1 MDKKIKETLFPLFIL
16 LIIVF
21 GFFYKMFLSGYVP
34 IPGDL
39 LVSEYSPWK
48 TYSYLGYNPGSFPN
62 KAQYFDVLRQLYPWK
77 TLAVTLLKNKEFPLW
92 NPYNFSGSP
101 LLANF
106 QSAVFYPLNI
116 FYFLF
121 SQVNAWSFLVILQPL
136 LASIFTY
143 LFARKIGIS
152 AQGSLFSAISFAFS
166 SFLTVWLEYNT
177 IGQVILW
184 LPLALLSI
192 EHLLE
197 KREAVWIIV
206 FVFSLASS
214 LFGGHPQIFVYLLI
228 FVSSYLIFR
237 LNAFKNFSFDK
248 MKTVLFFIILFFLSL
263 GIGAVQLIPGIE
275 LLQNSARSPHNYDFF
290 INKILIQP
298 WQLIMLFVPD
308 FFGNPATRNY
318 WLSDTYVG
326 KVAFIGLIPL
336 FFIFLTILRKKNKLT
351 WFFLIT
357 SGVVIFLVTLNPITA
372 LLYKIQIP
380 LIASS
385 APTLMVFILC
395 FSLSILAGFGIDIW
409 RKETMN
415 IRKFLFWVL
424 PIILIFIFLWMGLF
438 ILPRE
443 HLTIAFRNLS
453 YATLLLGVTLLL
465 FLIKTLRTKTVYFIF
480 ILLFLV
486 QALDLFRSF
495 EKFNPFSPRDFIFP
509 QTSVFNFLKKEA
521 GINRVWGY
529 GNAFIEA
536 NFETQYLLFS
546 PNGYDPL
553 YPKRYGEF
561 LQSSKEGR
569 IITQF
574 TTQTRS
580 DAVLAPSFSGGDFA
594 SNAYRLK
601 ILDLLGV
608 KYVLDRIENGAT
620 EKTFPEDRFR
630 LIYEDNGWKIFENKK
645 AVPRAFLTSDYRV
658 FANKEEFERI
668 FFSKEFDPSK
678 TVLLEEKPADHHLND
693 LNHLSKISM
702 LSYSSNK
709 ILFELNTQSNKLLFL
724 SDTFYPGWKAFI
736 DGRET
741 KIYRADYAF
750 RAVSV
755 PSGKHQVVFIFDPLS
770 FRIGLLVS
778 IASTLFLLALIGFYI
793 KNRK

>member
-1 MDKKIKETLFPLFIL
+1 MDKKINTIFPLLIL
-16 LIIVF
+16 VVIVIL
-21 GFFYKMFLSGYVP
+21 FFYKMFLFGYVP

-77 TLAVTLLKNKEFPLW
+77 TLAVNLLKNKEFPLW

-116 FYFLF
+116 FYFSFL
-121 SQVNAWSFLVILQPL
+121 QVNAWSFLVILQPF
-136 LASIFTY
+136 LASLFAY

-152 AQGSLFSAISFAFS
+152 TQGSLFSAISFAFS

-177 IGQVILW
+177 IAQVILW

-197 KREAVWIIV
+197 KRKLAWIII
-206 FVFSLASS
+206 FVFSLVSS
-214 LFGGHPQIFVYLLI
+214 LFGGHPQIFAYL
-228 FVSSYLIFR
+228 F
-237 LNAFKNFSFDK
+237 
-248 MKTVLFFIILFFLSL
+248 LFALAYTLYRIEKVKKEILFFSVLFLFPL

-275 LLQNSARSPHNYDFF
+275 LLNQAARSPHNYDFF
-290 INKILIQP
+290 INKILIQS
-298 WQLIMLFVPD
+298 WQLVMLFVPD

-326 KVAFIGLIPL
+326 KVTSIGLIPL
-336 FFIFLTILRKKNKLT
+336 FFVFLVILRKKNKFT

-357 SGVVIFLVTLNPITA
+357 SGVVAFLVTLNPITT

-380 LIASS
+380 LITSS

-409 RKETMN
+409 HKEKMDS
-415 IRKFLFWVL
+415 RRFLRWTL
-424 PIILIFIFLWMGLF
+424 PMVFLFIFLWIGLF
-438 ILPRE
+438 ILPKQ
-443 HLTIAFRNLS
+443 HLTIAFRNLL
-453 YATLLLGVTLLL
+453 YGTLLLGVTLFLL
-465 FLIKTLRTKTVYFIF
+465 IIKTLKAKTAYLIF

-486 QALDLFRSF
+486 QTADLFRSF
-495 EKFNPFSPRDFIFP
+495 EKFNPFSPREFIFP

-529 GNAFIEA
+529 KNAFIEA

-553 YPKRYGEF
+553 YSKRYGEF

-580 DAVLAPSFSGGDFA
+580 DAVLAPSFSGGDFS
-594 SNAYRLK
+594 SNVDRLK

-608 KYVLDRIENGAT
+608 KYVFDRIENGAS

-630 LIYEDNGWKIFENKK
+630 LVYEDNGWKIFENKK
-645 AVPRAFLTSDYRV
+645 ALPRAFLTSDYKI
-658 FANKEEFERI
+658 FSSSEEFQKL
-668 FFSKEFDPSK
+668 FFAKEFNLK
-678 TVLLEEKPADHHLND
+678 TLFLEEKPVGHFRESGV
-693 LNHLSKISM
+693 SKVRL
-702 LSYSSNK
+702 LSYSPNK
-709 ILFELNTQSNKLLFL
+709 VILTTDADADQLLFL
-724 SDTFYPGWKAFI
+724 SDTYYPGWKAFI
-736 DGRET
+736 DEKET
-741 KIYRADYAF
+741 RIYRADYAF

-770 FRIGLLVS
+770 FRIGFLVS
-778 IASTLFLLALIGFYI
+778 MASTLFLLLLLGFYI
-793 KNRK
+793 KKPKRL